1 MPPRERDFVFSFPHC
16 LDRIRPDGEEY
27 HYAIRSMIRLHRII
41 CLEWPTFG
49 QRVQSG
55 ICRSELGKLL
65 VVGSVRAFYA
75 RAKWPKRPKR
85 DRSETP
91 SVKGRKLDTDPL
103 EMSLFLRGPPMIFSP
118 FLSI

>member
-1 MPPRERDFVFSFPHC
+1 M
-16 LDRIRPDGEEY
+16 
-27 HYAIRSMIRLHRII
+27 IRSMIRLHRII

-75 RAKWPKRPKR
+75 RAKLAKEAKKRQVWDTVGQRNETRYGSLRKVTFCE
-85 DRSETP
+85 DRP
-91 SVKGRKLDTDPL
+91 
-103 EMSLFLRGPPMIFSP
+103 
-118 FLSI
+118 